1 MGASESRRKLL
12 DLSHEVRNCS
22 SALTMT
28 AAGLKAGVALGAP
41 RSLRIIER
49 CANQL
54 VAVSRALDELA
65 AAQAPRSKPVP
76 RRRGTVKAS
85 V

>member
-1 MGASESRRKLL
+1 MRASESRRKLL

-22 SALTMT
+22 YALTMT
-28 AAGLKAGVALGAP
+28 AAGLKAGADPGAP
-41 RSLRIIER
+41 RSLRLIER

-54 VAVSRALDELA
+54 VAVSRALDEIA
-65 AAQAPRSKPVP
+65 AAQAAPSKPVP